1 MFMCRCSVD
10 DDFSVV
16 YDTGAELERTM
27 ARQLPAIFNAD
38 AGNTD
43 QTPEESFDR
52 RSDNRVRHC
61 RRQVLALLA
70 QLLLEVRVVLSGL
83 SNQVKCSLAAN
94 DVIPA
99 LQLITLLLNYCLSGS
114 S

>member
-1 MFMCRCSVD
+1 MCRCSVD

-16 YDTGAELERTM
+16 FDTGAELERTM

-61 RRQVLALLA
+61 RRQVLSFACPA
-70 QLLLEVRVVLSGL
+70 VARSKTCFVRAEQS
-83 SNQVKCSLAAN
+83 SQVF
-94 DVIPA
+94 
-99 LQLITLLLNYCLSGS
+99 TGR
-114 S
+114 